1 MNRNQKI
8 AIGCGAAGCLGL
20 IVLAVLACV
29 LFFVFR
35 SPSMNSNRNRNAN
48 ISRDF
53 PSNSNSDSSA
63 NANASEAE
71 SSSSS
76 MSDDDKHKLFQAG
89 SATQDTE
96 IVHRVW
102 RKLGLMDADGT
113 PNDKYAEFVK
123 DHVAWLISNAE
134 FAQSL
139 NTPEKARAY
148 VEAHIND

>member
-20 IVLAVLACV
+20 IVLAVVGCV
-29 LFFVFR
+29 LYFVLR
-35 SPSMNSNRNRNAN
+35 SPSMNLNRNRNAN
-48 ISRDF
+48 VRGF
-53 PSNSNSDSSA
+53 PSNSNSSSDA
-63 NANASEAE
+63 NANASESE
-71 SSSSS
+71 SDSSS

-89 SATQDTE
+89 AATQDTD

-123 DHVAWLISNAE
+123 DHVSWLLQNHE
-134 FAQSL
+134 FATSL